1 MHERGGVSV
10 VPRINRRSVW
20 LQRHIPLVGLC
31 LQATAKK
38 VVRATFSAEL
48 MGACDSV
55 DKGILLSQMLH
66 EISTGDC
73 SIDGA
78 RQGREHGGYCVPL
91 VVYIDAMSVF
101 AVVTASFIKIRADN
115 GMLSHVQYMRELLD
129 SRVVV
134 AIGWT
139 DTRGQMEPPKDQLTG
154 GLLHTC
160 MGETS

>member
-1 MHERGGVSV
+1 MRGAAYLLCPGSTDEAFGCSATFHLLDFVS
-10 VPRINRRSVW
+10 RQ
-20 LQRHIPLVGLC
+20 QR
-31 LQATAKK
+31 KK

-154 GLLHTC
+154 GPLHTC
-160 MGETS
+160 MAETS